1 MLFRCLA
8 IGALVFNLAGCAS
21 GVKQSNLESQQYLI
35 SQPAKSVSIRLNDE
49 AKEKAGDNPRFNQH
63 TLLDQ
68 IKRELV
74 ARDLLNETTPEAV
87 NAIEIVIKDFHLRSR
102 FSAVIL
108 GLTAD
113 SDHIVGD
120 VILKDAAGKEL
131 SKFEVSASYTL
142 RGFGGGQDE
151 ARMGWLYEKFAE
163 LTVAHLAGSSR

>member
-1 MLFRCLA
+1 MSFRCLA

-21 GVKQSNLESQQYLI
+21 GMKQSNLESQQYLI
-35 SQPAKSVSIRLNDE
+35 SHPARSVTIRLNDE

-63 TLLDQ
+63 TLLDH
-68 IKRELV
+68 IKRTLV

-113 SDHIVGD
+113 SDSIVGD
-120 VILKDAAGKEL
+120 IILKDAAGKEL
-131 SKFEVSASYTL
+131 SRFEVSASYTL
-142 RGFGGGQDE
+142 AGFGGGQDE

-163 LTVAHLAGSSR
+163 LAVVHLSGNSR